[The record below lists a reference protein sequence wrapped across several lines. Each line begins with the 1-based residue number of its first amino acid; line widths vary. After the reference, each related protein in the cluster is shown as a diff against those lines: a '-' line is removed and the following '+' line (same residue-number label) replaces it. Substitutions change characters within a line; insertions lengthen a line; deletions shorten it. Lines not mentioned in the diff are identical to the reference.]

1 MNQRDGFTSGLA
13 IGSLLGG
20 IIGGVLG
27 AVVATRIG
35 KESDTATNTSIVPPP
50 PIDDLEAQSPEKL
63 VAARRSL
70 EEKISQL
77 NAAIDDVRQQLSAAQ
92 NGNFHES

>member
-1 MNQRDGFTSGLA
+1 MNQRDGFSSGFA

-27 AVVATRIG
+27 AVVATRV
-35 KESDTATNTSIVPPP
+35 KQKADAVPETLPMVNPPTDSLESR
-50 PIDDLEAQSPEKL
+50 SPEKIL
-63 VAARRSL
+63 AARRSL

-77 NAAIDDVRQQLSAAQ
+77 NSAIDDVRQQLSAAQ